1 MINRL
6 LSKLTRKKYIGP
18 DGDVISTYYSGY
30 YWISIGP
37 GNLIYKFSSKVAL
50 KETLEINGYK
60 PYRTKNK

>member
-50 KETLEINGYK
+50 KK
-60 PYRTKNK
+60 H